1 MGERRIVATVFGM
14 LLAVGLVTGCADGN
28 TPATDGPTGATGA
41 AGPTRAAGPTGA
53 ADPTGAAGT
62 YAPSGDGAGPGADGP
77 PQYSLNKRHHE
88 RTELGAEAAAELAVA
103 RAEADR
109 RIADLPAPVTL
120 ADVTEVLRA
129 VGAADP
135 WIVDHDDR
143 VEFETQVEMSGC
155 LVGSVQRD
163 GTAEVSAAGWVL
175 DGGCHAL
182 DGH

>member
-14 LLAVGLVTGCADGN
+14 LLAVGLVTGCAVGDEGAR
-28 TPATDGPTGATGA
+28 TAAHTATSTAPG
-41 AGPTRAAGPTGA
+41 AGPT
-53 ADPTGAAGT
+53 ADPGPTGAAGT
-62 YAPSGDGAGPGADGP
+62 YAPSGDGAGPGADSP

-88 RTELGAEAAAELAVA
+88 RTELGEQAAAELAAV
-103 RAEADR
+103 RAEALSG
-109 RIADLPAPVTL
+109 IAGLPAPVTL
-120 ADVTEVLRA
+120 ADVTEVLRT

-135 WIVDHDDR
+135 WIVEYDGR

-155 LVGSVQRD
+155 LVGTVQRD

-175 DGGCHAL
+175 DGGCHAI

>member
-1 MGERRIVATVFGM
+1 MGERRSVAAMIGA
-14 LLAVGLVTGCADGN
+14 LLALGLLAGCAATDDG
-28 TPATDGPTGATGA
+28 TPAPL
-41 AGPTRAAGPTGA
+41 RAAGSASPSGTG
-53 ADPTGAAGT
+53 PTGAAGT

-88 RTELGAEAAAELAVA
+88 RTELGEQAAAELAGV
-103 RAEADR
+103 RAEALSG
-109 RIADLPAPVTL
+109 IAELPTPVTL
-120 ADVTEVLRA
+120 ADVTGVLRT

-135 WIVDHDDR
+135 WIVEYDDR

-155 LVGSVQRD
+155 LVGTVQRD

>member
-1 MGERRIVATVFGM
+1 MLTLG
-14 LLAVGLVTGCADGN
+14 LLAGCAM
-28 TPATDGPTGATGA
+28 TDRTVGSSVGTAAPTT
-41 AGPTRAAGPTGA
+41 AG
-53 ADPTGAAGT
+53 PTGAAGT
-62 YAPSGDGAGPGADGP
+62 YAASGDGAGPGADSP

-88 RTELGAEAAAELAVA
+88 RTELGSQAAAELAVV
-103 RAEADR
+103 RAEAAR
-109 RIADLPAPVTL
+109 RIAELPAPVTL
-120 ADVTEVLRA
+120 TAVTEVLRA

-135 WIVDHDDR
+135 WIVEYDDR

-175 DGGCHAL
+175 DGGCHAI